1 MFVGRKCNL
10 HSMVVSGY
18 SIEHFYICDSLEFY
32 LQCSFSMR
40 QNHLHHYKLFTI
52 YNNNNNNNNNQM
64 ESIRLKAGR
73 GPARVQLNKEVK
85 HQTEA
90 VPYPYKNWIVIYD
103 ASIISGSVSFLT
115 H

>member
-1 MFVGRKCNL
+1 M
-10 HSMVVSGY
+10 
-18 SIEHFYICDSLEFY
+18 
-32 LQCSFSMR
+32 
-40 QNHLHHYKLFTI
+40 
-52 YNNNNNNNNNQM
+52 YNNNNNQI

>member
-52 YNNNNNNNNNQM
+52 YNNNNNNNQM

>member
-1 MFVGRKCNL
+1 
-10 HSMVVSGY
+10 
-18 SIEHFYICDSLEFY
+18 
-32 LQCSFSMR
+32 
-40 QNHLHHYKLFTI
+40 
-52 YNNNNNNNNNQM
+52 M